1 MCSRGKGLGDD
12 AINDIE
18 LAEIGPRYD
27 VCKTNE
33 KIHSKATAVVTITV
47 SDYVP
52 NPIHLV
58 NLTRSPSAAP
68 TIAPN
73 PPSF

>member
-12 AINDIE
+12 AIIE

-33 KIHSKATAVVTITV
+33 KIHSKAAAVVTITV

-52 NPIHLV
+52 NPIHLA
-58 NLTRSPSAAP
+58 LPDRHRQP
-68 TIAPN
+68 
-73 PPSF
+73 

>member
-12 AINDIE
+12 AIIE

-33 KIHSKATAVVTITV
+33 KVHSKATAVVTITV

-52 NPIHLV
+52 PILS
-58 NLTRSPSAAP
+58 T
-68 TIAPN
+68 
-73 PPSF
+73 